1 MPMDKTIHAILEN
14 EKLEHLFPFF
24 EKQAI
29 TDDILKSLNDRDLV
43 DIGVE
48 KLGERRRI
56 LLALDEAAQGLL
68 DPNAMSQVGGG
79 KLPQDSEL
87 FGQAVEAFKIG
98 KYPVT
103 QSEWERIKIWSEGHG
118 YKIDKGE
125 GNGVRHPVTHVS
137 WYDAVKWCNAK
148 SEMEGLR
155 PCYSINTKIY
165 RNGEY
170 GPDGGSLV
178 TIDNTANGYRL
189 PTEAEWEWAAR
200 GGPLSQGYRYSG
212 SNNPDQVAWHE
223 RNSDGAV
230 HPVGLKEANELG
242 IYDMS
247 GNIWEWCWDRDE
259 TGSACRIRGGSWM
272 QLDGHGTVAYR
283 VSRSPDT
290 RYTVIGFRVAQR
302 F

>member
-1 MPMDKTIHAILEN
+1 MDIKVHSILEN
-14 EKLEHLFPFF
+14 EKLLHLLPLF
-24 EKQAI
+24 EKEAV
-29 TDDILKSLNDRDLV
+29 TDDILKTLNEKDLI

-56 LLALDEAAQGLL
+56 LFALSEVEEGILETST
-68 DPNAMSQVGGG
+68 MSQVGGG
-79 KLPQDSEL
+79 SLPQDSEL
-87 FGQAVEAFKIG
+87 NGKKVEPFKIG

-103 QSEWERIKIWSEGHG
+103 QSEWERIKIWSESHG
-118 YKIDKGE
+118 FKLDKGE
-125 GNGVRHPVTHVS
+125 GNGIRHPITHVS
-137 WYDAVKWCNAK
+137 WYDAVKWCNAN

-155 PCYSINTKIY
+155 PSYSINNRIY

-170 GPDGGSLV
+170 GPDGSELV
-178 TIDNTANGYRL
+178 AIDSTANGYRL

-212 SNNPDQVAWHE
+212 SNNPDQVAWHD

-230 HPVGLKEANELG
+230 HPVGQKEANELG

-290 RYTVIGFRVAQR
+290 RYTVIGFRVAQNL
-302 F
+302 

>member
-1 MPMDKTIHAILEN
+1 MDKTIHAILDNEN
-14 EKLEHLFPFF
+14 LNHLLPLF
-24 EKQAI
+24 EAEAV
-29 TDDILKSLNDRDLV
+29 TDDILKTLTDKDLV
-43 DIGVE
+43 DIGVV
-48 KLGERRRI
+48 KLGERRRV
-56 LLALDEAAQGLL
+56 LYALNESTDGIFEIS
-68 DPNAMSQVGGG
+68 AMSQVSGGT
-79 KLPQDSEL
+79 LPQDSEL
-87 FGQAVEAFKIG
+87 AGKQVGAFKIG

-103 QSEWERIKIWSEGHG
+103 QAEWEKIKIWSESHA
-118 YKIDKGE
+118 YKLDKGE
-125 GNGVRHPVTHVS
+125 GSGIRHPITHVS

-155 PCYSINTKIY
+155 PSYSINNRIY

-170 GPDGGSLV
+170 GPDGSELV
-178 TIDNTANGYRL
+178 AIDSTANGYRL

-230 HPVGLKEANELG
+230 HQVGQKEANELG

-259 TGSACRIRGGSWM
+259 TGSACRIRGGSCM

-290 RYTVIGFRVAQR
+290 RYTVIGFRVAQNL
-302 F
+302 